1 LPPNTDVLAGIK
13 SSLGNADQKG
23 TTYMSDLAS
32 DIHAAPV
39 APPPGAST
47 FGAIMGRYLENV
59 QFGRQSPADAAQKFF
74 DEAKSQLKS

>member
-1 LPPNTDVLAGIK
+1 
-13 SSLGNADQKG
+13 
-23 TTYMSDLAS
+23 MSDLEP
-32 DIHAAPV
+32 DIHDAQV

-47 FGAIMGRYLENV
+47 FAAMLERYEENV